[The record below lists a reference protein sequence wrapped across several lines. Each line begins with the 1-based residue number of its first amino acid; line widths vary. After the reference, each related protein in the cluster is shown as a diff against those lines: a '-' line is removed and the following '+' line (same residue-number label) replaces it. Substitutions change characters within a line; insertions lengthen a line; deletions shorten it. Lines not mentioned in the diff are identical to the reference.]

1 MLAIST
7 LGAGWTALF
16 YIIALVA
23 AGIAAFF
30 SWPWRQWHFW
40 VAVALAAFFFVQAWN
55 AFAAT

>member
-7 LGAGWTALF
+7 MSAGWTAFF
-16 YIIALVA
+16 YIVALIA
-23 AGIAAFF
+23 AGLGAFF

-40 VAVALAAFFFVQAWN
+40 VAVSLAVYFFVQAWN